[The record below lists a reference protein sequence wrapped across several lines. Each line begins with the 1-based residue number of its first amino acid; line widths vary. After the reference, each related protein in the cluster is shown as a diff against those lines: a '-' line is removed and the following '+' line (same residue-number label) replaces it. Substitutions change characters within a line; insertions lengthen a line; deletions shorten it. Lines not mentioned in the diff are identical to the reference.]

1 VQFELSDEERM
12 LQEAVADFGR
22 SHFGGQA
29 APRTA
34 DADWRTPW
42 DAFAKLGMVG
52 ILVPEDLGGAG
63 GTVLD
68 SCLIA
73 EQLAH
78 ADAWVPFAGTAIA
91 GAAALLAADD
101 TAARGHAL
109 TDLAE
114 GGLYSLVVDDR
125 LRWPAERRTNGRLAF
140 DWRPGAR
147 GLSVRGGAVVI
158 DELDAARVVDTD
170 PMHPLGV
177 LAPGDDDQAL
187 EPNAALARA
196 LAVGRVGLAA
206 WLTGVASVALEQAV
220 SYAKERQQF
229 GVPIGSFQ
237 AVQHLCADM
246 LVDVETSR
254 SIVYGAAWSV
264 DNESAHIAERAV
276 LAAKSWC
283 SRAAVRVCE
292 TSIQVFGGIG
302 VTWEHPAHLRLRTAT
317 QFAAALGSAAELD
330 RGIGAALLAKGAAD
344 GSR

>member
-12 LQEAVADFGR
+12 LQEAVANFGR

-42 DAFAKLGMVG
+42 EAFAKLGMVG

-68 SCLIA
+68 ACLIA
-73 EQLAH
+73 EQLGR

-101 TAARGHAL
+101 TADRQQAL

-114 GGLYSLVVDDR
+114 GGLYSLVVDDH
-125 LRWPAERRTNGRLAF
+125 LLWPAANGQLAF

-147 GLSVRGGAVVI
+147 GLRARNGAVVLQ
-158 DELDAARVVDTD
+158 DLDVARVVDTD
-170 PMHPLGV
+170 PMHPLGRLEAV
-177 LAPGDDDQAL
+177 GAEEAPQ
-187 EPNAALARA
+187 PSAALARA
-196 LAVGRVGLAA
+196 LAIGRVGVAA

-264 DNESAHIAERAV
+264 DNESAHVAERAV